1 MSLSVSESVEPAVR
15 VARGASYLLLQGIVI
30 NIMGVFYFV
39 FATRLLPTVADFGRI
54 STVNIFAVLV
64 VSVGSLGLPTAATR
78 FIAKYV
84 ASEQEGQARIVY
96 QKVLRFGIGLSILS
110 LSSVVLGSHVLS
122 QLFLGSPDF
131 GFLFQLAG
139 LDVFFQLLALFPLG
153 ALQGVYRFREV
164 AAINIASNV
173 LQFAGAVY
181 LLTIGLGLTGI
192 MMGWIIGDALGTLLS
207 LTAASRHFPMVG
219 SGSLQDRGKI
229 SRFAVPVYGSTL
241 ITFASTYV
249 DRFLI
254 LFFAGA
260 SALGIYSPV
269 LTIVGVLGLVSTG
282 ITGALLP
289 QLTDLHLRKGDI
301 GLRDAARVASR
312 YFFIIYLPI
321 AIGLAVTSGP
331 MITLFAGKRYRDGA
345 VPLTIL
351 AIGLGLTSVSV
362 VIGSSL
368 LAVGRTKVLVFA
380 STFGILA
387 DVAFAPLIS
396 LLGVIGASLSRVAL
410 MTVALGFSWM
420 ILERNYQHSVD
431 LVAFYK
437 VLTCCLAEGGV
448 VLVAELLLYDKHLLP
463 FYAGLGFLA
472 YLASLRG
479 LGIVNSGDV
488 ALLHRFVPSRLRFLI
503 SVFGWLLSAR

>member
-96 QKVLRFGIGLSILS
+96 QKVLRVGIGLSILS
-110 LSSVVLGSHVLS
+110 LSSVVLGSQVLS

-164 AAINIASNV
+164 AIINIASNV

-192 MMGWIIGDALGTLLS
+192 MMGWIIGDALGALLS

-219 SGSLQDRGKI
+219 RGSLQDRGKI
-229 SRFAVPVYGSTL
+229 SRFAVSVYGSTL

-249 DRFLI
+249 DRFLV

-269 LTIVGVLGLVSTG
+269 LIIVGVLGLVSTG

-289 QLTDLHLRKGDI
+289 QLTDLHARKGDI
-301 GLRDAARVASR
+301 GLRDAAKVSSR
-312 YFFIIYLPI
+312 YFFILYLPF
-321 AIGLAVTSGP
+321 AIGLAVTAGP
-331 MITLFAGKRYRDGA
+331 TIRLFAGERYGDGA
-345 VPLTIL
+345 LPLAIL
-351 AIGLGLTSVSV
+351 AIGLGLTSASV

-368 LAVGRTKVLVFA
+368 LAVGNTRVLISA
-380 STFGILA
+380 SALGILA
-387 DVAFAPLIS
+387 DIAFAPLIF
-396 LLGVIGASLSRVAL
+396 LFGVTGAALSRVAL
-410 MTVALGFSWM
+410 MTASLGCSWI
-420 ILERNYQHSVD
+420 ILERKYPRSVD
-431 LVAFYK
+431 LAAFYK
-437 VLTCCLAEGGV
+437 ALVCCLVEGGV
-448 VLVAELLLYDKHLLP
+448 VGTAEFALHDKYLLP
-463 FYAGLGFLA
+463 LYIVLGFVG
-472 YLASLRG
+472 YLASLRI
-479 LGIVNSGDV
+479 LRVVNSGDV
-488 ALLHRFVPSRLRFLI
+488 ALLHRFVPSRLRFLVDI
-503 SVFGWLLSAR
+503 FGWLLSTR

>member
-30 NIMGVFYFV
+30 NIMAVFYFV

-96 QKVLRFGIGLSILS
+96 QKVLRVGIGLSILS
-110 LSSVVLGSHVLS
+110 LSSVVLGSQVLS

-131 GFLFQLAG
+131 GFVFQLAG

-164 AAINIASNV
+164 AIINIASNV

-192 MMGWIIGDALGTLLS
+192 MMGWIIGDALGALLS

-219 SGSLQDRGKI
+219 RGSLQDRGKI
-229 SRFAVPVYGSTL
+229 SRFAVSVYGSTL

-249 DRFLI
+249 DRFLV

-269 LTIVGVLGLVSTG
+269 LIIVGVLGLVSTG

-289 QLTDLHLRKGDI
+289 QLTDLHARKGDI
-301 GLRDAARVASR
+301 GLRDAAKVSSR
-312 YFFIIYLPI
+312 YFFILYLPF
-321 AIGLAVTSGP
+321 AIGLAVTADP
-331 MITLFAGKRYRDGA
+331 TIRLFAGERYGDGA
-345 VPLTIL
+345 LPLAIL
-351 AIGLGLTSVSV
+351 ASGLGLTSASV

-368 LAVGRTKVLVFA
+368 LAVGAAEFA
-380 STFGILA
+380 LH
-387 DVAFAPLIS
+387 DKYL
-396 LLGVIGASLSRVAL
+396 
-410 MTVALGFSWM
+410 
-420 ILERNYQHSVD
+420 
-431 LVAFYK
+431 
-437 VLTCCLAEGGV
+437 
-448 VLVAELLLYDKHLLP
+448 LLLYIV
-463 FYAGLGFLA
+463 LGFVG
-472 YLASLRG
+472 YLASLRM
-479 LGIVNSGDV
+479 LRVVNSGDV
-488 ALLHRFVPSRLRFLI
+488 ALLHRLVPSRLRFLVDI
-503 SVFGWLLSAR
+503 FGWLLSTR

>member
-1 MSLSVSESVEPAVR
+1 MSPAVSEPVEPAVR
-15 VARGASYLLLQGIVI
+15 VARGASYLLLQGIVV
-30 NIMGVFYFV
+30 NLMGVFYFA
-39 FATRLLPTVADFGRI
+39 FATRILPTIADFGRI
-54 STVNIFAVLV
+54 TTVNIFAILIVA
-64 VSVGSLGLPTAATR
+64 VGSLGLPTAATR

-84 ASEQEGQARIVY
+84 ASGQEGQARVVY
-96 QKVLRFGIGLSILS
+96 RKVLRLGIGLSILS
-110 LSSVVLGSHVLS
+110 LFVVILGSRTLS
-122 QLFLGSPDF
+122 QLFLGAPDYN
-131 GFLFQLAG
+131 FLFQLAG
-139 LDVFFQLLALFPLG
+139 VDVFLQLLALFPLA

-164 AAINIASNV
+164 ATVNIVSNMV
-173 LQFAGAVY
+173 QFAGAVY
-181 LLTIGLGLTGI
+181 LLSIGLGLVGI
-192 MMGWIIGDALGTLLS
+192 MLGWIVGDALGTILALII
-207 LTAASRHFPMVG
+207 ASRNFPMVDLSYSEAG
-219 SGSLQDRGKI
+219 GKI
-229 SRFAVPVYGSTL
+229 IRFALPVYGATL
-241 ITFASTYV
+241 VTYASMYV

-289 QLTDLHLRKGDI
+289 QLTDLHVRKGDI

-331 MITLFAGKRYRDGA
+331 TITLLAGERYRDGA
-345 VPLTIL
+345 VPLAIL
-351 AIGLGLTSVSV
+351 AIGLGLTSASI

-387 DVAFAPLIS
+387 DLAFAPLIV
-396 LLGVIGASLSRVAL
+396 LLGVTGASLSRVAL
-410 MTVALGFSWM
+410 MTVSLGFSWM
-420 ILERNYQHSVD
+420 ILEKKHPHSVD

-437 VLTCCLAEGGV
+437 VLACCLAEGGV
-448 VLVAELLLYDKHLLP
+448 VVLAELVLYDKHLLP

-472 YLASLRG
+472 YLASL
-479 LGIVNSGDV
+479 
-488 ALLHRFVPSRLRFLI
+488 
-503 SVFGWLLSAR
+503 

>member
-1 MSLSVSESVEPAVR
+1 MSLSVSESVEPAVKD
-15 VARGASYLLLQGIVI
+15 ARGASYLLLQGIVI

-249 DRFLI
+249 DRFLV

-269 LTIVGVLGLVSTG
+269 LIIVGVLGLVSTG

-289 QLTDLHLRKGDI
+289 QLTDLHARKGDI
-301 GLRDAARVASR
+301 GLRDAARISSR
-312 YFFIIYLPI
+312 YFFILYLPF
-321 AIGLAVTSGP
+321 AIGLAVTAGP
-331 MITLFAGKRYRDGA
+331 TIRLFAGERYGA
-345 VPLTIL
+345 GALPL
-351 AIGLGLTSVSV
+351 AILPIGIVPTSASI

-368 LAVGRTKVLVFA
+368 LAVGNTRVLISA
-380 STFGILA
+380 SALGILA
-387 DVAFAPLIS
+387 DIAFAPLIF
-396 LLGVIGASLSRVAL
+396 LFGVTGAALSRVAL
-410 MTVALGFSWM
+410 MTASLGCSWI
-420 ILERNYQHSVD
+420 ILERKYPRSVD
-431 LVAFYK
+431 LAAFCK
-437 VLTCCLAEGGV
+437 VLVCCLVEGGV
-448 VLVAELLLYDKHLLP
+448 VGAAELALHDKYLL
-463 FYAGLGFLA
+463 
-472 YLASLRG
+472 
-479 LGIVNSGDV
+479 
-488 ALLHRFVPSRLRFLI
+488 
-503 SVFGWLLSAR
+503 

>member
-1 MSLSVSESVEPAVR
+1 MPYYFPTNNKGILRNMSLSVSESVEPAVR

-30 NIMGVFYFV
+30 NMMGVFYFV

-96 QKVLRFGIGLSILS
+96 QKVLRVGIGLSILS
-110 LSSVVLGSHVLS
+110 LSSVVLGSQVLS

-153 ALQGVYRFREV
+153 ALQGVYLFCEV

-219 SGSLQDRGKI
+219 RGSLQDRGKI

-249 DRFLI
+249 DRFLV

-269 LTIVGVLGLVSTG
+269 LIIVGVLGLVSTG

-289 QLTDLHLRKGDI
+289 QLTDLHARKGTL
-301 GLRDAARVASR
+301 GCGTRRRFHRD
-312 YFFIIYLPI
+312 
-321 AIGLAVTSGP
+321 
-331 MITLFAGKRYRDGA
+331 
-345 VPLTIL
+345 
-351 AIGLGLTSVSV
+351 
-362 VIGSSL
+362 
-368 LAVGRTKVLVFA
+368 
-380 STFGILA
+380 TF
-387 DVAFAPLIS
+387 S
-396 LLGVIGASLSRVAL
+396 YYTCRSLSV
-410 MTVALGFSWM
+410 W
-420 ILERNYQHSVD
+420 
-431 LVAFYK
+431 
-437 VLTCCLAEGGV
+437 
-448 VLVAELLLYDKHLLP
+448 
-463 FYAGLGFLA
+463 
-472 YLASLRG
+472 
-479 LGIVNSGDV
+479 
-488 ALLHRFVPSRLRFLI
+488 RLRRGPPFWCFSGEVTGRGAFPLA
-503 SVFGWLLSAR
+503 FFPPGLGWLLPVS